1 MTKILNKKRCNQMN
15 TVEPIRNPAKLL
27 AIKKNLRRE
36 LDPRN
41 YLLFTM
47 GVNLALR
54 AGDLLKLKVSDII
67 NDKGDIREYL
77 YLTIGKTKREAKI
90 KINEAIRE
98 ALNYYLSKSKIFN
111 PDQYLFKSKRS
122 NKPLDNIGLWYL
134 IKKWTKEVGLE
145 SERYS
150 SHSFRKTWGFQARKY
165 HGASIEMI
173 SEKLG
178 HRSTAVTK
186 RYIGINQEEVNKM
199 EEEINI

>member
-77 YLTIGKTKREAKI
+77 YLTRQNKER
-90 KINEAIRE
+90 
-98 ALNYYLSKSKIFN
+98 SK
-111 PDQYLFKSKRS
+111 DQ
-122 NKPLDNIGLWYL
+122 NK
-134 IKKWTKEVGLE
+134 
-145 SERYS
+145 
-150 SHSFRKTWGFQARKY
+150 
-165 HGASIEMI
+165 
-173 SEKLG
+173 
-178 HRSTAVTK
+178 
-186 RYIGINQEEVNKM
+186 
-199 EEEINI
+199 